1 MATLFRQW
9 GMKRERSIWVTA
21 AAMGG
26 VLALLGGWA
35 FLWPGSFY
43 ADFPIPGAAWVSTL
57 GPFDAHLITD
67 FGAAQLGLAV
77 IVVVAVWRRS
87 LEALRIAMGGYVAF
101 GALHFAYHL
110 GSFEAF
116 TTASAL
122 TQATALMA
130 VVLLPAFVLYA
141 TRGETS

>member
-1 MATLFRQW
+1 L
-9 GMKRERSIWVTA
+9 
-21 AAMGG
+21 
-26 VLALLGGWA
+26 
-35 FLWPGSFY
+35 Y
-43 ADFPIPGAAWVSTL
+43 DDFPIPGAAWASTL

-67 FGAAQLGLAV
+67 FGAAQVGLAV
-77 IVVVAVWRRS
+77 IVLVAVWRHS